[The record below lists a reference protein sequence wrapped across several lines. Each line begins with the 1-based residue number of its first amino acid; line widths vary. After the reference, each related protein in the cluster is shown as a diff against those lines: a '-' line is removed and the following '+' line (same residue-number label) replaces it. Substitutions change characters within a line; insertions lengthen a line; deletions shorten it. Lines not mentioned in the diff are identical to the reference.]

1 MTKRIFISQ
10 EGIDNSISI
19 FHVEPITI
27 VIADRKDLNG
37 VAKLEEAHMP
47 GIYILLGENR
57 RYVGQASG
65 EIITRLDIHEKT
77 RTWWNKMIFFG
88 REDGHLDK
96 SQTDYL
102 ERKLIMKFNDS
113 DMALENGTIGNASY
127 IDKLNKSRAN
137 GMLTS
142 FEATLANVINLDLF
156 TSEKEDVAQIN
167 ELDKIIIFNGISYR
181 GRSSREAFV
190 NFMTAVI
197 TNQDNDI
204 SLALITAEQKPTST
218 EIIGT
223 EPAISPKGAKLSR
236 EILPKKHVY
245 VNFSREDLKKRAI
258 QVSELLNDSIK
269 VCW

>member
-10 EGIDNSISI
+10 EGMDNSISI

-27 VIADRKDLNG
+27 VIADRKDLNA

-65 EIITRLDIHEKT
+65 EIITRLASHEKT
-77 RTWWNKMIFFG
+77 RAWWNKMIFFG

-102 ERKLIMKFNDS
+102 ERKLITKFNDAGMEL
-113 DMALENGTIGNASY
+113 DNGTIGNASY
-127 IDKLNKSRAN
+127 IDKLNQSRAN

-156 TSEKEDVAQIN
+156 ASENEDVAPTTQAEN
-167 ELDKIIIFNGISYR
+167 IIIFNGISYR
-181 GRSSREAFV
+181 GKSAREAFV

-204 SLALITAEQKPTST
+204 SLAPITAEQKPTST
-218 EIIGT
+218 EIIGI
-223 EPAISPKGAKLSR
+223 EPTISPKGAKLSR
-236 EILPKKHVY
+236 ELLPGKHVY
-245 VNFSREDLKKRAI
+245 INFSREDLKKRANH
-258 QVSELLNDSIK
+258 VAELLNASIK